1 MSTYESLLQQKA
13 ELDAQIAET
22 RNIQRSQAIAVAR
35 TLILKY
41 GLTFD
46 DVFGKKRHKKAR
58 ILYRPKYYDPVTG
71 GSWSGQGKEPSWIK
85 GKDRSAFLI

>member
-1 MSTYESLLQQKA
+1 MSTYQSLLQQKA
-13 ELDAQIAET
+13 ELDAQIASTHEL
-22 RNIQRSQAIAVAR
+22 QKAQAITVAR

-41 GLTFD
+41 GLSLS

-58 ILYRPKYYDPVTG
+58 IVYRPKYYDPVTG
-71 GSWSGQGKEPSWIK
+71 GSWSGLGKEPSWIK